1 MSAAAHLGLGIEAL
15 VLVGLVL
22 LVRWAVTGGQPQPR
36 ERKPAEEWWPA
47 YTWIPAQELAATCP
61 DCGTHI
67 TIHTAHGGA
76 L

>member
-1 MSAAAHLGLGIEAL
+1 MNGTAQAGVAVLAL
-15 VLVGLVL
+15 VYVGAAL
-22 LVRWAVTGGQPQPR
+22 LVRWAVTGGRPQPR